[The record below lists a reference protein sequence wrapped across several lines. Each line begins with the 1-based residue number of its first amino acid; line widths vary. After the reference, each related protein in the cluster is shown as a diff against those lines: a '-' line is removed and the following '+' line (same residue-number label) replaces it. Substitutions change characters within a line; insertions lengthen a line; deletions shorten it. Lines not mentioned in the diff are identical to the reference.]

1 MSTSNK
7 TETTTDASPSNDN
20 KKTTVENKA
29 KNEAELTTDEVP
41 KFRDLND
48 WLRKWGYELKD
59 TTKENKI
66 ESIEFQASPNSFA

>member
-29 KNEAELTTDEVP
+29 KNEAELTTD
-41 KFRDLND
+41 K
-48 WLRKWGYELKD
+48 GI
-59 TTKENKI
+59 KI
-66 ESIEFQASPNSFA
+66 SRFK